1 MSQVYKILLTINYK
15 IYIRD
20 IYNENQLLKKSCS
33 VPLHS
38 KSL

>member
-1 MSQVYKILLTINYK
+1 MSLVYKILLTINYK

-20 IYNENQLLKKSCS
+20 IYKENLYLKESCS